1 MLDKLAKGKS
11 EIEIAEDLFTKIRN
25 EFEETTKAE
34 RKVKQL
40 RTIEQGER
48 LCNEYVQEFKKVTRE
63 SSYKGKPLIKK

>member
-25 EFEETTKAE
+25 EFEETTEAE

-48 LCNEYVQEFKKVTRE
+48 LCDEYVQEFKKVTRE

>member
-25 EFEETTKAE
+25 EFEETTEAE